1 MAAFKRLATDN
12 RSQREYDAKD
22 GCDIHVGSVLLPL
35 RVAHTDGQG
44 LLLLLL
50 NYCAIPHASATVLIE
65 PREGASVNASDIL
78 ILDAKQAILEEQH
91 RRFQELQADG
101 NWQAAL
107 PQLQQTLTCASDLL
121 QESLTLLE
129 AVLNRAPLATPPA
142 LPPDTP
148 V

>member
-1 MAAFKRLATDN
+1 MN
-12 RSQREYDAKD
+12 S
-22 GCDIHVGSVLLPL
+22 
-35 RVAHTDGQG
+35 
-44 LLLLLL
+44 
-50 NYCAIPHASATVLIE
+50 
-65 PREGASVNASDIL
+65 SDIL

-101 NWQAAL
+101 NWHAAL

-129 AVLNRAPLATPPA
+129 KVLTQAPHSAPPS
-142 LPPDTP
+142 LPPDSP